1 MDTIINTGGVY
12 RSLGGDRGVG
22 YKKPNY
28 FNVLKLPFCSKINSF
43 LRADHLN
50 KFCREQNIENGTLI
64 QMQNPSEKGLYFIDY
79 GGKGL
84 TKSDLID
91 DFLVVWGNHKGC
103 FNYAASLDQSKNS
116 GAYRM
121 QSKRVLESQ
130 TYLILKDSDIY
141 HAEKLLDNFDWLQ
154 KSCCDEAFRK
164 WFWHFG
170 EAELGHPL
178 SKQEIENVLGTM
190 SLFEVR
196 LSFSGVSVHL
206 KAARVVKMADKDDK
220 PRYFVISMNSGKIWV
235 TDEEHATIGE
245 NVSGKRS
252 IMTNFI
258 KLQKQNDSNYVLMK

>member
-1 MDTIINTGGVY
+1 MTTLVNAGGVY
-12 RSLGGDRGVG
+12 RSLSIENEIG
-22 YKKPNY
+22 YKRPDY
-28 FNVLKLPFCSKINSF
+28 YNVPKLPFSSKIHSF

-50 KFCREQNIENGTLI
+50 KFCREQNIENGMLL
-64 QMQNPSEKGLYFIDY
+64 QVQNPSEKGLYFIDY
-79 GGKGL
+79 GGKGIA
-84 TKSDLID
+84 KSDLID
-91 DFLVVWGNHKGC
+91 DFLIVWGNHKGC
-103 FNYAASLDQSKNS
+103 FHYAASLEQSKNS

-121 QSKRVLESQ
+121 QSRRVLESQ
-130 TYLILKDSDIY
+130 TYLILKDHDIY
-141 HAEKLLDNFDWLQ
+141 HAEKLLDNFGWLQ

-170 EAELGHPL
+170 EAELGHSL
-178 SKQEIENVLGTM
+178 SKQEVENVLRTM

-196 LSFSGVSVHL
+196 LSFSGVSLYL
-206 KAARVVKMADKDDK
+206 KAARVVKMVDKDAK

-258 KLQKQNDSNYVLMK
+258 KLQKQNDSDYVLMK